1 MQNVKVI
8 VCGLSGFIA
17 ACLGTCAS
25 ADPVSKSAA
34 GLMEMPE
41 SRNGDWILNSPYGAE
56 RAWGREEMI
65 RHLRLVC
72 KEWRR
77 RYPDRPR
84 VRIGDISKPDGSP
97 FPPHNTHMLGL
108 AVDIKT
114 RPVNVVDIGLPNQQQ
129 PLELAELFYTFG
141 ATSVLYGQPHDF
153 DGLPIVTHAGGH
165 ENHFH
170 VNVNPANVPSAG
182 DWVFMPRASVG
193 AGGSLQLGCELLGVG
208 TDSRGEWSIVAPSVL
223 KEIVF
228 QFDDMDD
235 ANGIA
240 VTSRP
245 IRPQSMTVRAPSES
259 MRGPVCR
266 WRLQIVTPTGIQRQ
280 SYWYALETPK
290 TSCAEVKCHL
300 LCKDSIDLPLHFTV
314 LTKKT
319 GAQQRATAEKLLQ
332 EVEAL
337 NKAYSTANPDSKVL
351 FRFQSVCQADRVIQS
366 GSPLAA
372 QIDAELEYDR
382 DAFRSLVNSCTIH
395 DLVSPSAVNV
405 FIWDAY
411 TGQRGFSSRSSWVQ
425 RNTNKPYILLDLERP
440 LDAGLVSSALG
451 EPALIG
457 QSLRS
462 NPRLLRDANS
472 GMKTDNQGV
481 QATR

>member
-1 MQNVKVI
+1 MPKVKVI
-8 VCGLSGFIA
+8 VCGLSGLIA

-25 ADPVSKSAA
+25 ADPIAKSAA

-41 SRNGDWILNSPYGAE
+41 SRNGDWILNSPYGSE

-65 RHLRLVC
+65 RHLWLVC

-84 VRIGDISKPDGSP
+84 VRVGDISKPDGSP
-97 FPPHNTHMLGL
+97 FPPHNTHMFGL

-114 RPVNVVDIGLPNQQQ
+114 RPMNVVDIGLPNQEQ

-141 ATSVLYGQPHDF
+141 ATSVLYGQPHKF
-153 DGLPIVTHAGGH
+153 DGLPIVPQAGGH

-170 VNVNPANVPSAG
+170 VNVNPANVPSVG

-193 AGGSLQLGCELLGVG
+193 VGGSLRLACELLGVG
-208 TDSRGEWSIVAPSVL
+208 TDSRGEWGVVAPSVL

-245 IRPQSMTVRAPSES
+245 IRPQSMTVGAPPES
-259 MRGPVCR
+259 MRGPVGR
-266 WRLQIVTPTGIQRQ
+266 WRLQIVTPTGIRKQ
-280 SYWYALETPK
+280 SCWYTLETPK
-290 TSCAEVKCHL
+290 PGGADAEAHL
-300 LCKDSIDLPLHFTV
+300 LSKDVLDLPLHFIV

-319 GAQQRATAEKLLQ
+319 GALQRATAERLLQ

-337 NKAYSTANPDSKVL
+337 NKAYATAHPDSRVH
-351 FRFQSVCQADRVIQS
+351 FRFQSVCPVDRIIQS
-366 GSPLAA
+366 GSTLAA
-372 QIDAELEYDR
+372 QIDAEHEYDR

-395 DLVSPSAVNV
+395 DIVSPSAVNV

-411 TGQRGFSSRSSWVQ
+411 TVQRGFSSRSSWVQ
-425 RNTNKPYILLDLERP
+425 RNTNKPYILLDWERP
-440 LDAGLVSSALG
+440 LDAGLVASALG
-451 EPALIG
+451 NPALIG
-457 QSLRS
+457 QSLRPNS
-462 NPRLLRDANS
+462 RLLKDVNN
-472 GMKTDNQGV
+472 GTKTDNQGV